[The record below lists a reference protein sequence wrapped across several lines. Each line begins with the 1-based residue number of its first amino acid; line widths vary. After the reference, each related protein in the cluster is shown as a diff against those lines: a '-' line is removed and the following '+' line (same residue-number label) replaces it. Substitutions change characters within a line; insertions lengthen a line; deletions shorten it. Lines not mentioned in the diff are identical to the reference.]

1 MADTDSLNTSKS
13 DVLSS
18 YLSTIKK
25 RWFLVG
31 VVIVIVCANLYPPLG
46 SKTGQSCNTTVFIM
60 YMCIVLDIKIIR
72 KML

>member
-1 MADTDSLNTSKS
+1 MADAESLNTSIS

-31 VVIVIVCANLYPPLG
+31 VVLVILCANLYPPLG
-46 SKTGQSCNTTVFIM
+46 SKTGQSCILQ
-60 YMCIVLDIKIIR
+60 YDCIHYVYICV
-72 KML
+72 